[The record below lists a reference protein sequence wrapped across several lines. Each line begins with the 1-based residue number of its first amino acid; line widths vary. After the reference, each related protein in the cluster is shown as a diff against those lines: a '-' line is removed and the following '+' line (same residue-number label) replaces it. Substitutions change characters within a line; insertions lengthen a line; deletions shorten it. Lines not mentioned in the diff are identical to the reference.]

1 MNMKKALIAT
11 VGTGPTVS
19 HGIIHSI
26 NTQNPEYVL
35 LIATEESV
43 KTTIDEINKHY
54 DTAKGIQIDIRI
66 SKFIDDVE
74 KATLEYESYLNEIL
88 AKGYSVEEIVAD
100 FTSGTK
106 PMSAALMFASIEK
119 EVKTLS
125 YVSGERGKEGRV
137 ISGSERI
144 NTLSPNIIYTE
155 KKINL
160 AIHFFNNFQYST
172 TLAILKGITNPHYK
186 LKNKIDILTNLSLA
200 FFSWDIFNFK
210 LASETLNELSKQND
224 ITELVST
231 KELGIFKQVL
241 YKLKEAERPI
251 EEMLL
256 DLIENSKR
264 RYEEGKYDDCIAR
277 LYRAIEMKAQ
287 IEFFKEFNLSTSK
300 VSVQVLPENSKIY
313 LENKYPNKKEL
324 ELSLVETINVLKEMK
339 NDFAIK
345 YEENQSDIKKI
356 LHIRNHSI
364 LAHGIHP
371 VTKEKINDIYKL
383 FENLIPM
390 KSEIKFPKIETF

>member
-1 MNMKKALIAT
+1 MKKALIAT